1 MNGRK
6 DGMASNAGMSRR
18 GFLTGTAVVAA
29 GAALGIFMATR
40 KKPDTDRK

>member
-1 MNGRK
+1 MMLSIIGIVI
-6 DGMASNAGMSRR
+6 M
-18 GFLTGTAVVAA
+18 A